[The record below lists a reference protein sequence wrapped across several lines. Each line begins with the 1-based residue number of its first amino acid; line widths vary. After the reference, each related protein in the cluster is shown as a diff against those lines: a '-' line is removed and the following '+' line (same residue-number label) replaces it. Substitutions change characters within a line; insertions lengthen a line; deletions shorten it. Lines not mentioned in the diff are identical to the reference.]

1 VSTTATPA
9 ATSAAEAAFFATSF
23 SFDRVFGIVMLAGAL
38 ACVAERF
45 LLVVIPFVARL
56 DLALGLACAAFAEPR
71 FDLRFV
77 SFAAVLALVR
87 LDGFFMLSSQ

>member
-23 SFDRVFGIVMLAGAL
+23 SFDRVFRIVMLAGAL
-38 ACVAERF
+38 ACLAERF
-45 LLVVIPFVARL
+45 LLVVLPFVAGLDLVL
-56 DLALGLACAAFAEPR
+56 DLACVAFAEPR

-77 SFAAVLALVR
+77 SFVDVLALAR
-87 LDGFFMLSSQ
+87 FDRFFMFSS